1 MSIARTW
8 SGATRAT
15 DSEAYLEYLRQTG
28 LRDYARTPGNQ
39 GIVCLRRLE
48 GSRAHFTILTLWK
61 DHRAI
66 EGFAGSADGR
76 ALFYPEDDTFL
87 VQGDEMA
94 GHHEV
99 VFSNLPAGLRGAV
112 ERLIGWWSDRA
123 AAALP
128 APRTRERRD
137 ITVSPLD

>member
-8 SGATRAT
+8 SGATRAA
-15 DSEAYLEYLRQTG
+15 DADEYLEYLRRTG

-66 EGFAGSADGR
+66 EGFAGSDGGR
-76 ALFYPEDDTFL
+76 AVFYPEDDTFL
-87 VQGDEMA
+87 VQRDEVA
-94 GHHEV
+94 GHHE
-99 VFSNLPAGLRGAV
+99 FLDQGRCRFPGRPSGGLV
-112 ERLIGWWSDRA
+112 DRLGGGGSA
-123 AAALP
+123 
-128 APRTRERRD
+128 REQ
-137 ITVSPLD
+137 

>member
-8 SGATRAT
+8 SGATRAA
-15 DSEAYLEYLRQTG
+15 DADEYLEYLRRTG
-28 LRDYARTPGNQ
+28 LRDYASTPGNQ

-66 EGFAGSADGR
+66 EGFAGSDGGR
-76 ALFYPEDDTFL
+76 AVFYPEDDTFL
-87 VQGDEMA
+87 VQRDEMA

-99 VFSNLPAGLRGAV
+99 VFSTLPAGRRGAV

-137 ITVSPLD
+137 STVSPLD

>member
-8 SGATRAT
+8 SGATRAA
-15 DSEAYLEYLRQTG
+15 DADEYLEYLRRTG
-28 LRDYARTPGNQ
+28 LRDYASTPGNQ

-66 EGFAGSADGR
+66 EGFAGSDGGR
-76 ALFYPEDDTFL
+76 AVFYPEDDTFL
-87 VQGDEMA
+87 VQRDEMA

-99 VFSNLPAGLRGAV
+99 VFSTLPAGRRGAV